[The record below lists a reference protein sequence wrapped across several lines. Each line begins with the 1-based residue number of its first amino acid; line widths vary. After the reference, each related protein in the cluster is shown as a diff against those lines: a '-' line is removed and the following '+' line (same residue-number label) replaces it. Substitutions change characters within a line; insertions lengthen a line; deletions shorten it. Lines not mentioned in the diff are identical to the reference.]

1 MEDIVVSQ
9 PKRLTDTQMSTLV
22 SLWRL
27 SHYKQAPCSSWS
39 ILYSQ
44 QRRPKRR
51 SRSPMICF
59 DTATYELLKKQQEE
73 ELMKKQIHRHQIWQH
88 VQDRLAEQNKI
99 LEQEMPQSKKSKKQ
113 QLKAEVAMDGISTT
127 TSGSSTTASPKR
139 SIRWGLQ
146 NNMTKR
152 FDKTVPLTLVPV
164 PAIDKRPTKS
174 ALKVRTT
181 HTIQNH
187 HHHSKTSIM
196 SSKTKTT
203 TTTTT
208 RASSSTTTTTASGN
222 TKNDTNAGAASDA
235 GHSVSAR
242 MHAMD
247 FF

>member
-1 MEDIVVSQ
+1 
-9 PKRLTDTQMSTLV
+9 
-22 SLWRL
+22 
-27 SHYKQAPCSSWS
+27 
-39 ILYSQ
+39 
-44 QRRPKRR
+44 
-51 SRSPMICF
+51 MICF
-59 DTATYELLKKQQEE
+59 DTPIYELLKKQQEE

-146 NNMTKR
+146 NNTTKR

-164 PAIDKRPTKS
+164 PAVDKRPIKS

-187 HHHSKTSIM
+187 HHSKTSILT
-196 SSKTKTT
+196 SGTKSTKTT
-203 TTTTT
+203 TTT
-208 RASSSTTTTTASGN
+208 ASSSATTTTTTTTTTAASGD
-222 TKNDTNAGAASDA
+222 TKNDTNVGAVSGA
-235 GHSVSAR
+235 GHSVPAR
-242 MHAMD
+242 MHAVD